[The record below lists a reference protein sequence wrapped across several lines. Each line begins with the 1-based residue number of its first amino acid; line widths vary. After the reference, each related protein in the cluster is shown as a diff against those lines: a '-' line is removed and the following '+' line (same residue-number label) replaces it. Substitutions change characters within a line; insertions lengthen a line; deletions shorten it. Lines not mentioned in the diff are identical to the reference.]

1 MDCFWLTYIRRFI
14 IAKVVIINKTPH
26 KVTLVTE
33 SGNIDFPPDAEP
45 ARVSVTDHEVDSLQ
59 LGEVSGSIVKASYGD
74 VTGLP
79 EPNDS
84 PDIKIF
90 YLVSRLVQAALPK
103 RSDLLVPTKLVRD
116 ELGNIVGCKAFEV
129 L

>member
-1 MDCFWLTYIRRFI
+1 M
-14 IAKVVIINKTPH
+14 AKVVIINKTPH

-90 YLVSRLVQAALPK
+90 YLVSKFLVVVHFAFFK
-103 RSDLLVPTKLVRD
+103 ITKY
-116 ELGNIVGCKAFEV
+116 IYI
-129 L
+129 

>member
-1 MDCFWLTYIRRFI
+1 M
-14 IAKVVIINKTPH
+14 AKEVVIINKTPH

-33 SGNIDFPPDAEP
+33 SGNIDFLPDAEP
-45 ARVSVTDHEVDSLQ
+45 ARVSVTDREVDSLQ
-59 LGEVSGSIVKASYGD
+59 LGEVSGSIVSGSIVKASYGD

-79 EPNDS
+79 EPKDS

-90 YLVSRLVQAALPK
+90 YLVSRFVQAALPE

-116 ELGNIVGCKAFEV
+116 ELGNVVGCKAFEV

>member
-1 MDCFWLTYIRRFI
+1 M
-14 IAKVVIINKTPH
+14 AKVVIINKTPH

-33 SGNIDFPPDAEP
+33 NGNIDFLPDAEP
-45 ARVSVTDHEVDSLQ
+45 ARVSVTDREVDSLQ
-59 LGEVSGSIVKASYGD
+59 LGEVSGSIVEASYGD

-116 ELGNIVGCKAFEV
+116 EIGNVVGCKAFER

>member
-1 MDCFWLTYIRRFI
+1 M
-14 IAKVVIINKTPH
+14 AKEVVIINKTPH

-33 SGNIDFPPDAEP
+33 SGNIDFLPDAEP
-45 ARVSVTDHEVDSLQ
+45 ARVSVTDREVDSLQ
-59 LGEVSGSIVKASYGD
+59 LGEVSGSIVSGSIVKASYGD

-90 YLVSRLVQAALPK
+90 YLVSRFVQAALPE

-116 ELGNIVGCKAFEV
+116 ELGNVVGCKAFEV

>member
-1 MDCFWLTYIRRFI
+1 M
-14 IAKVVIINKTPH
+14 AKVVIINKTPH

-33 SGNIDFPPDAEP
+33 NGNIDFLPDAEP
-45 ARVSVTDHEVDSLQ
+45 ARVSVTDREVDSLQ

-74 VTGLP
+74 VTGLL

-90 YLVSRLVQAALPK
+90 YLVSRFVQAALPE

-116 ELGNIVGCKAFEV
+116 ELGNVIGCKAFER